1 MAHDVITDNRVSN
14 TMWMGVEREI
24 CGDGFSD
31 WVWTN
36 ARTYLRDYPG
46 PSGNIRVCVKSQLM

>member
-1 MAHDVITDNRVSN
+1 
-14 TMWMGVEREI
+14 MGVEREI

-36 ARTYLRDYPG
+36 ARTYLKDYPG
-46 PSGNIRVCVKSQLM
+46 PSGNIRVCVKSQLFSSNRQVFRFFCGK